1 MKGWVCTDS
10 LAPPCTRL
18 GRDMTLASAPAR
30 AFSSNLRLQQ
40 DKPLVGHWEQ
50 KGEKGDPMQAKG
62 QVHASCE
69 QSSILPLFR
78 TRAMQ
83 TPGPQDQGT
92 VLPEMF

>member
-1 MKGWVCTDS
+1 
-10 LAPPCTRL
+10 
-18 GRDMTLASAPAR
+18 MTLALVPAG
-30 AFSSNLRLQQ
+30 AFLSNLRLQQ

-50 KGEKGDPMQAKG
+50 KGDPMQTKG

-69 QSSILPLFR
+69 QPSVLPLFR

-92 VLPEMF
+92 GLPEMF